1 MQPQV
6 RTRSHRRA
14 QLTTSV
20 VGVGITRDDLPTA
33 LALALLSVSP
43 DGIDV
48 DGSTCGQ
55 RKNIGVCVCVCVCV
69 CACV

>member
-6 RTRSHRRA
+6 PTRSHRRA

-33 LALALLSVSP
+33 LALALLPVSP
-43 DGIDV
+43 DGID
-48 DGSTCGQ
+48 GSTYEH
-55 RKNIGVCVCVCVCV
+55 RKNIGVYVYVCVCV
-69 CACV
+69 